1 MDYGCVFKINSLGNR
16 AVRISIRIK
25 ISTYLYDLLA
35 IIPLCGYGKL
45 KGRVLQHA
53 SVCECGL

>member
-1 MDYGCVFKINSLGNR
+1 MDYGCDFKLNSLEYM
-16 AVRISIRIK
+16 AVIISIRIE
-25 ISTYLYDLLA
+25 ISTCLYDLLA